1 MKKSIVFSLV
11 ILTSCLFTSVSSAYD
26 GAEEELKA
34 IQQKIERE
42 GLDWTAGL
50 NPIVTEYSPEERQKL
65 CGLRLPDNW
74 EEIWQA
80 HLPDQPMALS
90 AADLPTSFNW
100 EDSGKVT
107 PVTNQGGCGSCWIFA
122 SVAALEAIYKIQAQV
137 EYDLSEQQILSC
149 VSYGWGCD
157 GGWMDDCYQH
167 FRDYG
172 SILESA
178 MPYEAN
184 DMVPCT
190 ESQYPVVATIDGWTA
205 IPNNVTSLKTA
216 VMTAPVAVAFTVYN
230 DFNYYNG
237 GCYSHPDETQ
247 DINHAV
253 LIVGWDDNMCN
264 GEGAWRVKNSWGTY
278 WGEDGY
284 FWMKYGSCNFGV
296 GAALLDIDAV
306 MITSPAFLPD
316 ADMVCDS
323 VEYEYQFEAS
333 GGTPPYS
340 WYRQVG
346 FIPDGMVLETS
357 GLLHGFPTRAK
368 NFTFGVRVE
377 DSSVPVKKYMK
388 YVMVSV
394 IEGMA
399 GDADCN
405 CDYNLLDATYL
416 INLLYKD
423 GPAVECEAG
432 EDANG
437 DASCNL
443 LDVTCLINYLY
454 KEGPQPGQ

>member
-1 MKKSIVFSLV
+1 L
-11 ILTSCLFTSVSSAYD
+11 AYD

-42 GLDWTAGL
+42 GLDWTPGL

-65 CGLRLPDNW
+65 SGLRLPDNW

-90 AADLPTSFNW
+90 AADLPASFNW

-178 MPYEAN
+178 MPYEAD

-190 ESQYPVVATIDGWTA
+190 ESQHPVVATIDGWTA
-205 IPNNVTSLKTA
+205 IPNNITSLKTA

-230 DFNYYNG
+230 DFHYYNG

-323 VEYEYQFEAS
+323 TEYEYQFEAS
-333 GGTPPYS
+333 GGTPPYN

-346 FIPDGMVLETS
+346 FIPDGMVLETG

-423 GPAVECEAG
+423 GPTVMCEAG